1 MSSHEGR
8 PELVIV
14 RHGETDWT
22 VTGQHTSRT
31 DIPLTP
37 NGIQQGEALGALL
50 AGRRFR
56 LVLTSPRHRAVDTCR
71 RAGFGG
77 QAVIS
82 RDLEEWDYGEF
93 EGRTTHEIRQE
104 VPGWSIWR
112 DGCPGGE
119 TAADV
124 GRRADRVIGE
134 VRRGDGDVLA
144 FAHGHNLRVL
154 AARWVGLPPTE
165 GRLMVLDT
173 ASLSVLGWEREAP
186 VILKWNRTTD

>member
-1 MSSHEGR
+1 M
-8 PELVIV
+8 
-14 RHGETDWT
+14 
-22 VTGQHTSRT
+22 
-31 DIPLTP
+31 
-37 NGIQQGEALGALL
+37 
-50 AGRRFR
+50 
-56 LVLTSPRHRAVDTCR
+56 
-71 RAGFGG
+71 
-77 QAVIS
+77 IS